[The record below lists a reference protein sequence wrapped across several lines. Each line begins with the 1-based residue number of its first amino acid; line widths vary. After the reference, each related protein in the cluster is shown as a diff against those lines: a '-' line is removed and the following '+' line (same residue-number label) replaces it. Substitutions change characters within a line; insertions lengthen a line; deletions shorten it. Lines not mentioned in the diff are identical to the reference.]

1 MNANIAFPVSGPLI
15 IGQFRGWTD
24 DGTLSVEHGGET
36 YSSRTLAEL
45 GASDVGCEVALL
57 FSSCS
62 NVPVVLGKLNA
73 EPKPLVPT
81 FLVEL
86 DGDPQPVDLTAQ
98 DQLTLRCGK
107 ASITLTKEGKII
119 LRGTYIS
126 SRSSGPNR
134 IKGGSVHLN

>member
-1 MNANIAFPVSGPLI
+1 MTGRRIDGVVIGVLMGIDTSGAPLVVFPGNLCEAAVPAKSTLPLERGD
-15 IGQFRGWTD
+15 IG
-24 DGTLSVEHGGET
+24 
-36 YSSRTLAEL
+36 AEL
-45 GASDVGCEVALL
+45 ALMFEAGDARRPIVMGRMHKPENGL
-57 FSSCS
+57 EL
-62 NVPVVLGKLNA
+62 PVR
-73 EPKPLVPT
+73 T
-81 FLVEL
+81 QF
-86 DGDPQPVDLTAQ
+86 DRVDLSDQ